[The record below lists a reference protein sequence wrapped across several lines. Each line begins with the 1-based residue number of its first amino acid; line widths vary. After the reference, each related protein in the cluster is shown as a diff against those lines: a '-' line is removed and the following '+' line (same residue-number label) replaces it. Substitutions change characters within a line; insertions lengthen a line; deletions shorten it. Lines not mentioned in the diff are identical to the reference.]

1 MQQVRVRCPVCGMVA
16 VTRNLEKNH
25 QLDTFVYDYR
35 GDRNIVVTKTKPKGD
50 VLVDFWVHRLSDVAK
65 RLMKEASPIER
76 CKLKE
81 FGAEQP
87 TDCEKFMYV
96 QKIEPDVTK
105 RFEML
110 HPSYTSSLNSKT
122 NTQKLADVLKI
133 DVNQ

>member
-1 MQQVRVRCPVCGMVA
+1 MVA

-87 TDCEKFMYV
+87 TDFEKFVYV

-122 NTQKLADVLKI
+122 NTQKLADILKI